1 MLQKN
6 WKKKWIMFM
15 IMNTQK
21 AKIYSIVISTPKNK
35 QEQNIIRKQQ
45 WTDGKKHLQYVT
57 PLLPKNK
64 NC

>member
-35 QEQNIIRKQQ
+35 QQNIIRKQQ
-45 WTDGKKHLQYVT
+45 LTDGKKHLQYVT
-57 PLLPKNK
+57 PLLSKE
-64 NC
+64 